1 MLFFGLDSLSSIV
14 EGPKNISPKEVTCS
28 LCYAIA
34 YDGMYCNNRKC
45 QIIFCG
51 DCIQKQRLKFLE
63 KDKKE
68 FKCPFCQTFSGY
80 SKIDKEIVNYIKGF
94 KYFCNK
100 NKNCKGQ
107 YTFEEIVVGHK
118 HNYMNY
124 VIKNTFDDEKC
135 YVCKKIIKQTNI
147 NTLKCVL
154 CNNIGCFKNIS
165 YIPIQND
172 NNNNNI
178 NNNNKKNEENLSCI
192 QKCYICEL
200 PICKYCSKL
209 NNDKND
215 NNISNFI
222 CDECQLNNKCNLCNN
237 NNSKNICIV
246 CKNYLCEFC
255 SKKCEFCG
263 YVFCEKNDCLSKKIS
278 CQKCINLK
286 TQINYNGCSHIE
298 ILKCS
303 NCFKKCY
310 LCKKNIF
317 DVKCSCCFSKICV
330 KNCSIKCKFC
340 KSLCC
345 NKCSLMCSICK
356 KITCSNCAIFCD
368 ECDQYNKFVSCKN
381 CNSNIIKN
389 CQYNIDGNYN
399 CYKRLSINCWNVCN
413 YCGTIFCSDHCN
425 TCSNC
430 EDNIC
435 DKHYTKCSK
444 CLKKDELAY
453 IKLCLKKCIL
463 NCSFCDNSTTVLCKE
478 KNHPKNFVHN
488 FGCKHNICNSCIKKC
503 EDCGKIVRKCLECI
517 DYFYELCR
525 FCKKYQCLNCCGKC
539 KKCDDDVFCS
549 LNHTCTFCNNIF
561 PGKCFNCDIS
571 RRNKCIV
578 CKEKFKI
585 CEVCKSK
592 FICDFA
598 CYWKYKKQLNEN
610 NSNEHLCQMFICK
623 NHFDEFKFS

>member
-34 YDGMYCNNRKC
+34 YDGMHCNNRKC

-100 NKNCKGQ
+100 NKNCKDQ
-107 YTFEEIVVGHK
+107 YTFEEMVIGHK

-165 YIPIQND
+165 YTPIQND

-178 NNNNKKNEENLSCI
+178 NNNNKKNEENFSCI
-192 QKCYICEL
+192 QKCYICYL

-209 NNDKND
+209 KNDKND
-215 NNISNFI
+215 NISNFI
-222 CDECQLNNKCNLCNN
+222 CDECQQNNECNLCHN

-246 CKNYLCEFC
+246 CKTYLCESC

-263 YVFCEKNDCLSKKIS
+263 YFFCEKNDCLSKKIS
-278 CQKCINLK
+278 CQNCINLK
-286 TQINYNGCSHIE
+286 TQINYYGCNHKE

-303 NCFKKCY
+303 NCFNKCY

-317 DVKCSCCFSKICV
+317 DVKCSCCFNKICV

-340 KSLCC
+340 KVLCC
-345 NKCSLMCSICK
+345 SKCSLMCSICK
-356 KITCSNCAIFCD
+356 KITCSNCALFCD

-389 CQYNIDGNYN
+389 CQYNIDGNNN

-435 DKHYTKCSK
+435 DKHYTKCTK
-444 CLKKDELAY
+444 CLNKEELAY

-549 LNHTCTFCNNIF
+549 LNHKCTFCNKSF

-585 CEVCKSK
+585 CEVCKNK

-598 CYWKYKKQLNEN
+598 CYWKYKKQLIEN